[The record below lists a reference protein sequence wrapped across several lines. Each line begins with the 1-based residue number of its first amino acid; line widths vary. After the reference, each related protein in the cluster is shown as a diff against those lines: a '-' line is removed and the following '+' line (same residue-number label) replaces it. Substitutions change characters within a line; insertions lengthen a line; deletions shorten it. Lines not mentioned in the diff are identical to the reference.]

1 MAAAAPDPAGAPG
14 GAATGTWLKN
24 GVAGG
29 VVSLVAL
36 SFYVSSASLLFQ
48 GALAPWLPGAIGAA
62 FLGGALLSV
71 LAAWRGSQPLAAA
84 GPEPATVPVLAAMTG
99 AVAASTSS
107 AALLPTTVVVL
118 ALAALA
124 IGATWWGIG
133 RAGAGNLMRY
143 IPYPVIGGF
152 LAAVGWLLCTGGL
165 AVAAGVPLGWA
176 TAATLLDPGTAARL
190 ATGLAIGVALW
201 WGGTRIRHVLFL
213 PALLLGITLL
223 LHAGLAVA
231 GIGLDAAR
239 AQGWL
244 MARVDSA
251 LPPWPLAPA
260 LLQAVDWAVVAQQGG
275 LLLSAVIVSAI
286 GLLLSVGS
294 LEVAFDAPADVNR
307 DLRNLGAGNLACA
320 LTGGLAGGISIS
332 RSITNQAAGASGS
345 ASGWVQAAVCTLA
358 LVGGGPVL
366 ALIPKPLLG
375 GLLVSIGL
383 GMLKAWVLDSRARV
397 SRNEHLTVLAM
408 LLATALLGFL
418 PAVCIGVL
426 ACCVD
431 FALASARLPPV
442 RRLLARSAWP
452 GRVEH
457 GPAATRLL
465 AQAGGAMRIV
475 ELQGVLFFGSATRL
489 VDGLAAVLA
498 GADGGQPP
506 RRLLLD
512 FQRVPALDSSAA
524 QVLLKLDKAA
534 RKAGAQLHCS
544 GLSAANRRVLQAAGF
559 APGGAQL
566 HADIDDAVRAWDDGV
581 LAEQHGAAAD
591 VDAWLAQE
599 LGSADAAQQ
608 VLAHFDTLQLAAGER
623 LFAQGDPGD
632 ALYLLAEG
640 RLVAQ
645 VGAATVRTLNAG
657 SVVGEMGL
665 YRGVPRSASVVADA
679 PSRVLRL
686 HRSGLQALEAASP
699 ALGLALQRLL
709 IRQLA
714 GRLEQAG
721 AQALA
726 LSQAG
731 TPPD

>member
-1 MAAAAPDPAGAPG
+1 MAAAAPDPTESSGPSAAGA
-14 GAATGTWLKN
+14 WLKN
-24 GVAGG
+24 GVAGC
-29 VVSLVAL
+29 VVSLVGL

-62 FLGGALLSV
+62 FLGAALLSV

-99 AVAASTSS
+99 AVAASTSG

-124 IGATWWGIG
+124 IGAAWWGIG
-133 RAGAGNLMRY
+133 RARAGNLMRY

-152 LAAVGWLLCTGGL
+152 LAAIGWLMASGGL
-165 AVAAGVPLGWA
+165 AVAAGVPLRWTSLPA
-176 TAATLLDPGTAARL
+176 LAEPGTAARL
-190 ATGLAIGVALW
+190 ATGLAIGVGLW

-213 PALLLGITLL
+213 PAMLLGLAAL
-223 LHAGLAVA
+223 LHAGLAAA

-239 AQGWL
+239 SQGWL
-244 MARVDSA
+244 LARFDSA

-260 LLQAVDWAVVAQQGG
+260 LLQAVDWGVVAQQGG

-294 LEVAFDAPADVNR
+294 LEVSFDAPADVNR

-332 RSITNQAAGASGS
+332 RSITNQAAGASGA
-345 ASGWVQAAVCTLA
+345 ASGWVQAAISALA

-383 GMLKAWVLDSRARV
+383 GMLKAWVLDSRGRV

-408 LLATALLGFL
+408 LLATVVLGFL

-442 RRLLARSAWP
+442 RRLLPRSAWP

-457 GPAATRLL
+457 GPAAMHTL
-465 AQAGGAMRIV
+465 AEAGAGLRIV

-489 VDGLAAVLA
+489 VDELGAVLA
-498 GADGGQPP
+498 EATPP
-506 RRLLLD
+506 RWLLLD

-524 QVLLKLDKAA
+524 QVLLRLAKAA

-544 GLSAANRRVLQAAGF
+544 GLSTANRRVLQAAGF
-559 APGGAQL
+559 APASAQQ
-566 HADIDDAVRAWDDGV
+566 HADIDDAVGAWDDGV
-581 LAEQHGAAAD
+581 LAQQPRDAD
-591 VDAWLAQE
+591 VVGWLAQE
-599 LGSADAAQQ
+599 LGSAHAAQQ
-608 VLAHFDTLQLAAGER
+608 VLAHLDSLHLAAGDR
-623 LFAQGDPGD
+623 LFAQGDAPD

-640 RLVAQ
+640 RLLAT

-665 YRGVPRSASVVADA
+665 FRDARRSASVVADM

-686 HRSGLQALEAASP
+686 RRAGLQALEARSP
-699 ALGLALQRLL
+699 ALALALHRLL

-726 LSQAG
+726 LSQRDA
-731 TPPD
+731 

>member
-1 MAAAAPDPAGAPG
+1 MAAAPDPVSAAGDTAPG
-14 GAATGTWLKN
+14 AWLKN
-24 GVAGG
+24 GVAGC
-29 VVSLVAL
+29 VVSLVGL
-36 SFYVSSASLLFQ
+36 SFYLSSASLLFQ

-84 GPEPATVPVLAAMTG
+84 GPEPATVPVLAALTA
-99 AVAASTSS
+99 AVAGSTSGP
-107 AALLPTTVVVL
+107 ALLPTTVVVL
-118 ALAALA
+118 ALGALA
-124 IGATWWGIG
+124 VGAAWWVIG
-133 RAGAGNLMRY
+133 RARAGNLMRY

-165 AVAAGVPLGWA
+165 AVAAGVPLRWA
-176 TAATLLDPGTAARL
+176 ALGQLLEPGVAARL
-190 ATGLAIGVALW
+190 AAGLAVGLVLW
-201 WGGTRIRHVLFL
+201 WGGARIKHVLAL
-213 PALLLGITLL
+213 PAMLLGITAL
-223 LHAGLAVA
+223 LHAGLAAA

-244 MARVDSA
+244 LARIDSA

-260 LLQAVDWAVVAQQGG
+260 LLLAVDWGVVAQQGG
-275 LLLSAVIVSAI
+275 LLLSLVIVSAI

-294 LEVAFDAPADVNR
+294 LEVAFDARADVNH

-332 RSITNQAAGASGS
+332 RSIANQAAGASGS
-345 ASGWVQAAVCTLA
+345 GSGWVQAAICGLA

-366 ALIPKPLLG
+366 ALIPRPLLG
-375 GLLVSIGL
+375 GLLVAIGL

-408 LLATALLGFL
+408 LVATALLGFL

-442 RRLLARSAWP
+442 RRMLARSAWP
-452 GRVEH
+452 GRAEH
-457 GPAATRLL
+457 GPAATRAL
-465 AQAGGAMRIV
+465 ADAGAGMRIV

-489 VDGLAAVLA
+489 VDELGAVLA
-498 GADGGQPP
+498 ERPP
-506 RRLLLD
+506 PAWLLLD

-524 QVLLKLDKAA
+524 QMLLKLDKAV

-544 GLSAANRRVLQAAGF
+544 GLSADNRRVLQAAGY
-559 APGGAQL
+559 APGGPQL
-566 HADIDDAVRAWDDGV
+566 HGDIDDAVRVWDDRV
-581 LAEQHGAAAD
+581 LAGHNSAAAD

-599 LGSADAAQQ
+599 LGSAAAAQQ
-608 VLAHFDTLQLAAGER
+608 VLAHFDTLQLAVGQR
-623 LFAQGDPGD
+623 LFAQGDAPD

-640 RLVAQ
+640 RLVAR

-665 YRGVPRSASVVADA
+665 FRSVPRSAGVVADA
-679 PSRVLRL
+679 PCRVLRL
-686 HRSGLQALEAASP
+686 NRSGLQALEAASP
-699 ALGLALQRLL
+699 ALALALHRLL

-731 TPPD
+731 PPPV

>member
-1 MAAAAPDPAGAPG
+1 MAAAAPDPAGAAGSTAPG
-14 GAATGTWLKN
+14 AWLKN
-24 GVAGG
+24 GIAGG
-29 VVSLVAL
+29 VVSLVGL

-48 GALAPWLPGAIGAA
+48 GPLAPWLPGAIGAA
-62 FLGGALLSV
+62 FLGGVLLSAF
-71 LAAWRGSQPLAAA
+71 AAWRGSQPLAAA
-84 GPEPATVPVLAAMTG
+84 GPEPATVPVLAAMTA
-99 AVAASTSS
+99 AVAASASGP
-107 AALLPTTVVVL
+107 ALLPTTVVVL

-124 IGATWWGIG
+124 IGLAWCGIG
-133 RAGAGNLMRY
+133 RARAGNLMRY

-152 LAAVGWLLCTGGL
+152 LAAVGWLLFGGGL
-165 AVAAGVPLGWA
+165 AVAASVPLRWA
-176 TAATLLDPGTAARL
+176 TLGQLAEPGAAARF

-201 WGGTRIRHVLFL
+201 WGGTRIKHVLLL
-213 PALLLGITLL
+213 PAMLLGFTLL
-223 LHAGLAVA
+223 LHAGLVLA

-244 MARVDSA
+244 MARFDGA

-260 LLQAVDWAVVAQQGG
+260 LLQAVDWGVVTQQGG

-294 LEVAFDAPADVNR
+294 LEVAFDAPADVNH

-320 LTGGLAGGISIS
+320 LAGGLAGGISIS
-332 RSITNQAAGASGS
+332 RSITNQAAGATGS
-345 ASGWVQAAVCTLA
+345 ASGWVQAAICGLA

-397 SRNEHLTVLAM
+397 SRTEHLTVLAM

-431 FALASARLPPV
+431 FALASSRLPPV
-442 RRLLARSAWP
+442 RRMLLRSAWP

-457 GPAATRLL
+457 GPDASRALAA
-465 AQAGGAMRIV
+465 AGAGMRIV

-489 VDGLAAVLA
+489 VDGLGAVLA
-498 GADGGQPP
+498 EAAAP
-506 RRLLLD
+506 RWLLLD

-534 RKAGAQLHCS
+534 RRAGAQLHCS
-544 GLSAANRRVLQAAGF
+544 GLSADNTRALRAAGF
-559 APGGAQL
+559 APAGAQL
-566 HADIDDAVRAWDDGV
+566 HADIDDAVRAWDDTV
-581 LAEQHGAAAD
+581 LAQQPAPAD
-591 VDAWLAQE
+591 VTAWLAQE
-599 LGSADAAQQ
+599 LGSPAAAQQ
-608 VLAHFDTLQLAAGER
+608 VLAHFEQLQLAAGDL

-640 RLVAQ
+640 RLAAR

-665 YRGVPRSASVVADA
+665 FRDTLRSAAVVADT

-699 ALGLALQRLL
+699 ALALALHRLL

-714 GRLEQAG
+714 DRLAQAST
-721 AQALA
+721 QALA
-726 LSQAG
+726 QAA
-731 TPPD
+731 P

>member
-1 MAAAAPDPAGAPG
+1 MAQALPEPAAASA
-14 GAATGTWLKN
+14 TWLKN

-29 VVSLVAL
+29 VVSLVGL

-48 GALAPWLPGAIGAA
+48 GALAHWLPGAIGAA
-62 FLGGALLSV
+62 FLGGALQSA

-84 GPEPATVPVLAAMTG
+84 GPEPATVPVLAAMTA
-99 AVAASTSS
+99 AVAASTSGP
-107 AALLPTTVVVL
+107 ALLPTTVVVL

-124 IGATWWGIG
+124 IGGAWWGIG

-152 LAAVGWLLCTGGL
+152 LAAVGWLLLAGGL
-165 AVAAGVPLGWA
+165 AVACGVPLRWA
-176 TAATLLDPGTAARL
+176 TLTLLADPGTAARF

-201 WGGTRIRHVLFL
+201 WGGTRIKHVLFL
-213 PALLLGITLL
+213 PAMLLGITVL
-223 LHAGLAVA
+223 LHAGLAAA
-231 GIGLDAAR
+231 GLGLDAAR

-244 MARVDSA
+244 MARFDSA

-260 LLQAVDWAVVAQQGG
+260 LLQAVDWGVVAQQGG

-294 LEVAFDAPADVNR
+294 LEVAFDAPAKVNH
-307 DLRNLGAGNLACA
+307 DLKNLGTANLACA
-320 LTGGLAGGISIS
+320 LSGGLAGGISIS
-332 RSITNQAAGASGS
+332 RSITNQAAGATGS
-345 ASGWVQAAVCTLA
+345 ASGWVQTALCGLA

-397 SRNEHLTVLAM
+397 SRTEHLTVLAM

-442 RRLLARSAWP
+442 RRMLARSAWP

-457 GPAATRLL
+457 GPAAARAL
-465 AQAGGAMRIV
+465 ADAGAGLRIV

-489 VDGLAAVLA
+489 VDELGAVLA
-498 GADGGQPP
+498 EATPP
-506 RRLLLD
+506 RWLLLD

-524 QVLLKLDKAA
+524 QVLIRLDKAA

-544 GLSAANRRVLQAAGF
+544 GLAAANRRVLQAAGF

-566 HADIDDAVRAWDDGV
+566 HGDIDDAVRAWDDGV
-581 LAEQHGAAAD
+581 LAGQALAAAD
-591 VDAWLAQE
+591 VQAWLAQE
-599 LGSADAAQQ
+599 LGSADTAQQ
-608 VLAHFDTLQLAAGER
+608 VLAHFDTLQLAAGDR
-623 LFAQGDPGD
+623 LFAQSDPGD

-640 RLVAQ
+640 RLLAK
-645 VGAATVRTLNAG
+645 VGTATVRTLNAG

-665 YRGVPRSASVVADA
+665 FRDALRSAGVVADA
-679 PSRVLRL
+679 PCRVLRL
-686 HRSGLQALEAASP
+686 RRSGLQALEAASP
-699 ALGLALQRLL
+699 ALGLALHRLL

-714 GRLEQAG
+714 GRLEQAS
-721 AQALA
+721 AQAVA

-731 TPPD
+731 G